1 MESSIKL
8 AHGNGGLENQE
19 LIEDIFFKNFQ
30 NPLLKSE
37 DSALIE
43 EGKLAFTTD
52 SYTISPIFFNGG
64 DIGKISICGTCN
76 DIAMMGAKPKYLTCS
91 VIIEEGFSTKDL
103 EKNCPKHEKRV
114 RY

>member
-52 SYTISPIFFNGG
+52 SYTISPIFLMVE
-64 DIGKISICGTCN
+64 IPR
-76 DIAMMGAKPKYLTCS
+76 AKFLS
-91 VIIEEGFSTKDL
+91 VAHVMIL
-103 EKNCPKHEKRV
+103 L
-114 RY
+114 